1 MKKFSSNVVENCIK
15 YGDEKIVKMI
25 YKDIM
30 ENDKL
35 EYLLNNTYGNFV
47 IEKLIYKLNK
57 EEKNKLIKEI
67 EKCGKE
73 KCLSNTIMNL
83 LYK

>member
-15 YGDEKIVKMI
+15 FGNENVSKII
-25 YKDIM
+25 YKEII
-30 ENDKL
+30 EKEKL
-35 EYLLNNTYGNFV
+35 GNMLNNTYGNFV